1 MGMIDKHLT
10 EKRPMP
16 HIEGAGA
23 GAGIMVAPVL
33 VWICAQFGVEMPA
46 EVAASL
52 GGLLG
57 VLSTFISRPY
67 IVSTR

>member
-1 MGMIDKHLT
+1 
-10 EKRPMP
+10 
-16 HIEGAGA
+16 
-23 GAGIMVAPVL
+23 L